1 MHALLALNF
10 IVIKFNRLLCG
21 ISSSPKIS
29 GITLI
34 FREPCVLAHAL
45 LAPNF
50 IVIKFNRLLCG
61 ISSSQK
67 ISGIT
72 LIFREP
78 CVFAHAP
85 GVAFALMRGGGRVQN
100 LFFLLRFGVQEG

>member
-1 MHALLALNF
+1 M
-10 IVIKFNRLLCG
+10 
-21 ISSSPKIS
+21 
-29 GITLI
+29 
-34 FREPCVLAHAL
+34 HAL

-85 GVAFALMRGGGRVQN
+85 GSVEMFRKLVRGWSSGTLAARLRCSSNSFGNRWSVTLPAL
-100 LFFLLRFGVQEG
+100 LSL

>member
-1 MHALLALNF
+1 M
-10 IVIKFNRLLCG
+10 
-21 ISSSPKIS
+21 
-29 GITLI
+29 
-34 FREPCVLAHAL
+34 HAL

-78 CVFAHAP
+78 CVFAHALLALNLSKIP
-85 GVAFALMRGGGRVQN
+85 AAAVEMIIKFARGWSSGT
-100 LFFLLRFGVQEG
+100 LAALLSL

>member
-1 MHALLALNF
+1 M
-10 IVIKFNRLLCG
+10 
-21 ISSSPKIS
+21 
-29 GITLI
+29 
-34 FREPCVLAHAL
+34 HAL

-67 ISGIT
+67 ISGAT

-78 CVFAHAP
+78 CVFAHALL
-85 GVAFALMRGGGRVQN
+85 ALNLSKIPAAAVEMFLKLVRG
-100 LFFLLRFGVQEG
+100 

>member
-1 MHALLALNF
+1 M
-10 IVIKFNRLLCG
+10 
-21 ISSSPKIS
+21 
-29 GITLI
+29 
-34 FREPCVLAHAL
+34 HAL

-85 GVAFALMRGGGRVQN
+85 GSVEMFFKLDRG
-100 LFFLLRFGVQEG
+100 